1 MASPLCHEA
10 NSDGAMQLTPESR
23 MLLAVVRWF
32 AGTGTVE
39 DVQAHAR
46 DASEWDAF
54 MALAGAHWMEPLAAW
69 CLKATC
75 AEMLEPAF
83 RAGLDTVIRQS
94 AIRHLQLNAELLK
107 VLRVLEQHRIEVVP
121 MKGPVLAAML
131 CDEIPW
137 RDSVD
142 LDLLVRRADIT
153 RAKDALL
160 AAGYRLDSDLP
171 AGEEQA
177 VFHWRS
183 QLVLKSDGG
192 GPALDLHWQLLPSL
206 FPAARHFESVWER
219 LQTIAFH
226 DRSILA
232 LSNEDQLFFLC
243 AHAARHSWY
252 SLRLAADVARLIH
265 VCPDLDWDSVMRA
278 AREPDG
284 GMVLAL
290 GLWIT
295 SRVLDVKLPVAV
307 ERYVDGAAGGKG
319 FAHRLVERLRRAA
332 QDEDPSISEFG
343 LQFKLAGGWRSK
355 ARCIAAYALLPSDS
369 DGAGLRLPAPL
380 FFLYYLYRPARLTL
394 KHSARFIGTIFS
406 T

>member
-1 MASPLCHEA
+1 MRDFPHLSEILKKKRISQRESPAGMASPRCHEA

-23 MLLAVVRWF
+23 MLLAMVRWF

-46 DASEWDAF
+46 DVSEWDAF
-54 MALAGAHWMEPLAAW
+54 MGSGGRALDGAAGRLVSESHLRGDARPRLARR
-69 CLKATC
+69 
-75 AEMLEPAF
+75 P
-83 RAGLDTVIRQS
+83 RYVIRQS

-107 VLRVLEQHRIEVVP
+107 VLRVFDQHRIEVVP

-153 RAKDALL
+153 RAKNALL

-171 AGEEQA
+171 AGEERA

-183 QLVLKSDGG
+183 QLVLKRDGG
-192 GPALDLHWQLLPSL
+192 GTALDLHWQLLPSL

-243 AHAARHSWY
+243 AHAARHSWQ

-265 VCPDLDWDSVMRA
+265 VSANLDWDSIIRA

-284 GMVLAL
+284 GMVVAL

-307 ERYVDGAAGGKG
+307 ERYVDGAAGGKE
-319 FAHRLVERLRRAA
+319 FAHRASSAAADGDSGRRPFDFGVRTPIQAGRRMVAEAPLRGRLRA
-332 QDEDPSISEFG
+332 
-343 LQFKLAGGWRSK
+343 
-355 ARCIAAYALLPSDS
+355 
-369 DGAGLRLPAPL
+369 APL
-380 FFLYYLYRPARLTL
+380 RR
-394 KHSARFIGTIFS
+394 
-406 T
+406 